1 MPAYVN
7 WIKTEAKMIQP
18 IIGQRVAEL
27 RQQKSL
33 TQERLAEL
41 CDVSTRTI
49 QRIESGEVEPR
60 SYTRSSLSSVLEFDF
75 GEDTTRNDTL
85 WLVVMHLSSILV
97 MVIIPLLIWSWKRK
111 TSAAI
116 DRQGREVL
124 NFQITMTILLFGA
137 ALLMLG
143 LMFGSAVFVTLD
155 STTPNLLLTI
165 LVSIS
170 MVPLILIGIFS
181 TIQGIRNTI
190 LAVGEKPIHYPL
202 SIHFIK

>member
-1 MPAYVN
+1 
-7 WIKTEAKMIQP
+7 MIQP

-41 CDVSTRTI
+41 CDVSVRTI

-60 SYTRSSLSSVLEFDF
+60 SFTRSSLSSVLEFDF
-75 GEDTTRNDTL
+75 GEDTTQNDAL
-85 WLVVMHLSSILV
+85 WLAVMHLSSILV
-97 MVIIPLLIWSWKRK
+97 MVIIPLVVWFWKRK

-116 DRQGREVL
+116 DRQGKEVL
-124 NFQITMTILLFGA
+124 NFQITMTILLFGGV
-137 ALLMLG
+137 LLWMGIEL
-143 LMFGSAVFVTLD
+143 GSAAFLVLD
-155 STTPNLLLTI
+155 SSAPILLLTI
-165 LVSIS
+165 LVSFS
-170 MVPLILIGIFS
+170 MAPLVLIGIFC

>member
-1 MPAYVN
+1 
-7 WIKTEAKMIQP
+7 MIQP

-27 RQQKSL
+27 RQQKSF

-60 SYTRSSLSSVLEFDF
+60 SFTRTSLSNVLDFDF
-75 GEDTTRNDTL
+75 GEDTTQNDML
-85 WLVVMHLSSILV
+85 WLVVMHLSSSLL

-111 TSAAI
+111 TSTII

-124 NFQITMTILLFGA
+124 NFQITMTLLLFGA
-137 ALLMLG
+137 VLLRMGIELGGVALLI
-143 LMFGSAVFVTLD
+143 LD
-155 STTPNLLLTI
+155 ANAPVLLLTV
-165 LVSIS
+165 LVSVS
-170 MVPLILIGIFS
+170 MLPLILIGIYS
-181 TIQGIRNTI
+181 IIQAIRNTI
-190 LAVGEKPIHYPL
+190 LAVSEKPIHYPL

>member
-1 MPAYVN
+1 
-7 WIKTEAKMIQP
+7 MIQP

-33 TQERLAEL
+33 TQEHLAEL

-60 SYTRSSLSSVLEFDF
+60 SFTRTSLSNVLDFDF
-75 GEDTTRNDTL
+75 GEDNTQNDTL
-85 WLVVMHLSSILV
+85 WLVVMHLSSALV

-111 TSAAI
+111 TSTVI

-124 NFQITMTILLFGA
+124 NFQITMTLLLFGA
-137 ALLMLG
+137 VLLLIGIQLG
-143 LMFGSAVFVTLD
+143 GVAFLILD
-155 STTPNLLLTI
+155 TNAPVLPLTI
-165 LVSIS
+165 LVSVSIL
-170 MVPLILIGIFS
+170 PLILIGIYS
-181 TIQGIRNTI
+181 TIQAIRNTI
-190 LAVGEKPIHYPL
+190 QAVGEKPIHYPL

>member
-1 MPAYVN
+1 
-7 WIKTEAKMIQP
+7 MIQP

-27 RQQKSL
+27 RQQKSF

-60 SYTRSSLSSVLEFDF
+60 SFTRTSLSNALDFDF
-75 GEDTTRNDTL
+75 GEDTTQNDTL
-85 WLVVMHLSSILV
+85 WLVVMHLSSSLL

-111 TSAAI
+111 TSTQI

-124 NFQITMTILLFGA
+124 NFQITMTLLILGAVLLWMGIELGGA
-137 ALLMLG
+137 AWLILD
-143 LMFGSAVFVTLD
+143 ANAPVTL
-155 STTPNLLLTI
+155 LTV
-165 LVSIS
+165 LVSVS
-170 MVPLILIGIFS
+170 MLPLILIGFYS
-181 TIQGIRNTI
+181 TIQAIRNTI